1 MENVWFKSPM
11 EYSPDGKGIIVPME
25 YTHMVYNPN
34 GKAWFYERLFFLV
47 VIATVK
53 DKKKYR
59 IKDTMSI
66 KTNFMH

>member
-1 MENVWFKSPM
+1 MEKALSSQWNIPTWFTSPI
-11 EYSPDGKGIIVPME
+11 E
-25 YTHMVYNPN
+25 
-34 GKAWFYERLFFLV
+34 KAWFYERLFFLV

-66 KTNFMH
+66 KTNFVH

>member
-1 MENVWFKSPM
+1 MEKTLSSQWNIPTRFTSPI
-11 EYSPDGKGIIVPME
+11 E
-25 YTHMVYNPN
+25 
-34 GKAWFYERLFFLV
+34 KAWFYERLFFLV